1 MRRSDVIH
9 FVLMLAALGVA
20 YLIPFELL
28 LLAYAVLG
36 PAHYLTEIS
45 WLHDRNYYLPHRGF
59 GLALAAVAL
68 GAMFLAS
75 PYWYGVLV
83 WAAFVAC
90 ATLAAEGTRARII
103 IGAAGLALTAVLALL
118 QTPFTVLAVLLPTLI
133 HVSLFTLVFM
143 LLGAVRSRSPAQFAL
158 VACYLV
164 AVAAIVLA
172 PPTAGWVFPPLASQ
186 AEPSFGDVPGALGKV
201 LGVADLTLDA
211 RLMGLLSFVYTYH
224 YLNWFIKAEVIH
236 WNRIPR
242 GRLVAIALLSVSA
255 TGFYFVNF
263 ALGFTV
269 LLLISLMHV
278 LLEFPLN
285 VVSVR
290 ELAGALGRPLGL
302 RPAAAAAAP
311 VSSPAPRPIQRPSSR
326 GGAAAVGPVARRR
339 RRR

>member
-9 FVLMLAALGVA
+9 LGLMLAALGVA

-45 WLHDRNYYLPHRGF
+45 WLHDRNYYLPSKGF
-59 GLALAAVAL
+59 GLALALVAL

-75 PYWYGVLV
+75 PHWYGVVV
-83 WAAFVAC
+83 WSALVAC
-90 ATLAAEGTRARII
+90 ATLAADGTRTRIV
-103 IGAAGLALTAVLALL
+103 IGGGGLALTALLAVL

-143 LLGAVRSRSPAQFAL
+143 LLGAFRSRSPAQFGL
-158 VACYLV
+158 IGVYLA
-164 AVAAIVLA
+164 AVALILLA
-172 PPTAGWVFPPLASQ
+172 PPTVGWVFPPLASQ
-186 AEPSFGDVPGALGKV
+186 AEPSFGDIPGALGRV
-201 LGVADLTLDA
+201 LGLPDLSLDA
-211 RLMGLLSFVYTYH
+211 RLMGLLSFVYAYH
-224 YLNWFIKAEVIH
+224 YLNWFIKAEVIR

-242 GRLVAIALLSVSA
+242 ARLIAICALSA
-255 TGFYFVNF
+255 AATVFYFVNF

-285 VVSVR
+285 SRSIR
-290 ELAGALGRPLGL
+290 ELAGLALRRPSA
-302 RPAAAAAAP
+302 PARASTPTSTRKPALATAAAP
-311 VSSPAPRPIQRPSSR
+311 
-326 GGAAAVGPVARRR
+326 RRR
-339 RRR
+339 RPRR